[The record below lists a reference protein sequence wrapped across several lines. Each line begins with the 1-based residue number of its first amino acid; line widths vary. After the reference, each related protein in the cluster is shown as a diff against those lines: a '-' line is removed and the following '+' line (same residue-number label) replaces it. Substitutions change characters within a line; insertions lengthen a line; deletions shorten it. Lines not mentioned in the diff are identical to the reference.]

1 MSEYTDTGA
10 VIKTALESITDI
22 GIVHDRFRYV
32 TNAEDVQGLLKVNDD
47 YRGVMF
53 RRIGITPAADED
65 FESDKT
71 YVLLVM
77 HAINDEE
84 NSEKVIQEIVDLII
98 DKFQGMTISGYECKS
113 ISMQGFDDAEFGNI
127 LVHQATM
134 QLVLTVNN
142 F

>member
-10 VIKTALESITDI
+10 AIKTALESITGI

-32 TNAEDVQGLLKVNDD
+32 TNAEDVQGLLKINDD
-47 YRGVMF
+47 YKGVMF

-65 FESDKT
+65 LESNKT
-71 YVLLVM
+71 YALLIM

-84 NSEKVIQEIVDLII
+84 NSEKAIQEIVDLII
-98 DKFQGMTISGYECKS
+98 DKFQNSDINGYECRE
-113 ISMQGFDDAEFGNI
+113 ISMQGFDDTEFGNI
-127 LVHQATM
+127 LVHQAMM